1 MNPWL
6 KIALILGALAV
17 ASVFSVALLLRM
29 RREKASASHESA
41 IAEPEAEEQ
50 DEEDASEPEEEES
63 ESSDGE
69 TDGGDAEEADAEDAP
84 PSADPVEP
92 AANDPMAG
100 RLSRLRARGLQEQED
115 VLAPITLSRVAEP
128 ILPQVIDEERFPE
141 VDGTP
146 EEQADAVRTAE
157 LKAMI
162 KAEAKPAIAFR
173 REFPPE
179 QTNKITSFFGGEPY
193 APADFEW
200 PRSQAT
206 RLPLTFMGQVDCRAL
221 PGFANRQNVPNT
233 GILYFFADLSRQSAL
248 EDGSYVLHME
258 SAQGPLYEH
267 PVPDF
272 APRCFGAEAPQAFPW
287 IERTKAS
294 EDRFPRIFPKWA
306 MNPVAIETY
315 PDAPPAKWDDD
326 TPGRHA
332 ALRQALIEKCWAE
345 TLDTPPAA
353 SPLVPDESA
362 TPDEVWLPFPEFPH
376 SWRAI
381 ELVSGQLLHDLSTR
395 RIAEEKVRLL
405 LEQANSWVERARA
418 EKLQPSPSAEDAE
431 AFRDWL
437 SALAKR
443 DDLLATH
450 GSKDQAL
457 ALVNMSIGKVAAL
470 SIEQALREGGGP
482 ARAIPN
488 DAVERVTSRHTGM
501 LGHQMLG
508 LGAIMAGEASTYAE
522 RHVLLMQLHDDP
534 ALWWAFGGGAWQYWI
549 LPSDLAAR
557 RFDRTVL
564 IWTGA

>member
-17 ASVFSVALLLRM
+17 ASVFSVALLMRM
-29 RREKASASHESA
+29 RREKAYAPVETTS
-41 IAEPEAEEQ
+41 AEPEIVEP
-50 DEEDASEPEEEES
+50 DEETASEPEEDTPEDSDS
-63 ESSDGE
+63 ETDEGEAPKADGE
-69 TDGGDAEEADAEDAP
+69 DDTSAPEPVAD
-84 PSADPVEP
+84 
-92 AANDPMAG
+92 DPMAG

-193 APADFEW
+193 APAEFEW

-221 PGFANRQNVPNT
+221 PAFAARQNVPST

-267 PVPDF
+267 PAPDF

-306 MNPVAIETY
+306 MNPAAIETY
-315 PDAPPAKWDDD
+315 PDTPPAKWDDD
-326 TPGRHA
+326 TPGRHT

-345 TLDTPPAA
+345 ALDTPPAA
-353 SPLVPDESA
+353 MSL
-362 TPDEVWLPFPEFPH
+362 TPDDSETPSEVWLPFAEFPH

-418 EKLQPSPSAEDAE
+418 EKLQASPSPEDAE
-431 AFRDWL
+431 AFREWL
-437 SALAKR
+437 AALAKR
-443 DDLLATH
+443 DDLLTTH

-457 ALVNMSIGKVAAL
+457 ALVNTSIGKVAAL
-470 SIEQALREGGGP
+470 SIEQALREGGGQ

-488 DAVERVTSRHTGM
+488 DAVERVASRHTGM

-508 LGAIMAGEASTYAE
+508 LGAIMAGEAPTYAE
-522 RHVLLMQLHDDP
+522 RHVLLMQMHDDP

>member
-6 KIALILGALAV
+6 KIALILGILAI
-17 ASVFSVALLLRM
+17 ASVFSVALLMRLR
-29 RREKASASHESA
+29 RDKASAP
-41 IAEPEAEEQ
+41 AEPLSTEPETEEREDKTAPEPTDDEEPETSEVAPDEAET
-50 DEEDASEPEEEES
+50 P
-63 ESSDGE
+63 
-69 TDGGDAEEADAEDAP
+69 TAEAEDAAP
-84 PSADPVEP
+84 AVESPVE
-92 AANDPMAG
+92 DPMAG
-100 RLSRLRARGLQEQED
+100 RLSRLRSRGLQEQED
-115 VLAPITLSRVAEP
+115 VLAPITLSRVADP

-141 VDGTP
+141 VEGTP

-162 KAEAKPAIAFR
+162 KTEAKPAIAFR

-193 APADFEW
+193 APAEFEW
-200 PRSQAT
+200 PRSQTT

-221 PGFANRQNVPNT
+221 PGFAARQNVPNT

-258 SAQGPLYEH
+258 SPQGPLYEH
-267 PVPDF
+267 PAPDF
-272 APRCFGAEAPQAFPW
+272 APRCFGAEAPLAFPW

-306 MNPVAIETY
+306 MNPVGIETY

-332 ALRQALIEKCWAE
+332 ALRQALLEKCWADA
-345 TLDTPPAA
+345 LDTPPTVA
-353 SPLVPDESA
+353 PL
-362 TPDEVWLPFPEFPH
+362 TPDEDEGQTALWLPFPEFPH

-418 EKLQPSPSAEDAE
+418 EKLQASPSAEDAE

-437 SALAKR
+437 DALTKR
-443 DDLLATH
+443 DDLLSVH

-457 ALVNMSIGKVAAL
+457 ALVNTALGKVAAL
-470 SIEQALREGGGP
+470 SIEQALREGGGQ

-488 DAVERVTSRHTGM
+488 EAVERVASRHTGM

-508 LGAIMAGEASTYAE
+508 LGAIMAGEAPTYAE